1 MNNPKK
7 KKNLQSSSD
16 DEECDEITN
25 PQQKRKLASVNTS
38 GYTGV
43 YKTASKKFQA
53 QIKVNHKTISL
64 GTYDSPKQAALAFDR
79 AAIQHKRPKS
89 SLNYPNGFPIDDED
103 YEKIMNPE
111 KRRKLSSTNTTG
123 YTGVYTARGNRFRAQ
138 IKINRKDKALG
149 TYNTAKEAALVYDRA
164 VIQHKLPFHTLNF
177 PNYYTTSSEDDIR
190 GDDES
195 DDGKNDDNK
204 DAVEPLPPP
213 PARPHFERDPML
225 DRLFAEEQNKKQQQ
239 EE

>member
-1 MNNPKK
+1 M
-7 KKNLQSSSD
+7 
-16 DEECDEITN
+16 N

-79 AAIQHKRPKS
+79 AAIQYKRPKS

-123 YTGVYTARGNRFRAQ
+123 YTGVYTARRNRFRAQ

-204 DAVEPLPPP
+204 DAVEPLPSP
-213 PARPHFERDPML
+213 PARPHFERDSML
-225 DRLFAEEQNKKQQQ
+225 DQLFAEQQNKNNNKKSDIRV
-239 EE
+239 EEDKNSDPGGVRL